1 METTGL
7 RLENKWPAA
16 LALPFE
22 SGMAIAETEDAQDSD
37 LATCA
42 GKLRDH
48 VRAESLRWHRVDC
61 RPRSHAVDFSRK
73 VIGALIE
80 QASVGGD
87 TALNFLPREDREWVM
102 DNVRLLRTAL
112 QEVLKSRHSFSEQ
125 PHVKNQDG
133 RVVARSLVIADT
145 FLRAMGFCFD
155 TEAFAAYLSEWPE
168 HQRLE
173 MGELWALKP
182 ALEISILDQLAR
194 VIAPFLD
201 DPAFSFQLAYADAR
215 IGIRRLITALRS
227 VGEADWKLL
236 FEQISAVD
244 RVLRRDPVGTYAQM
258 DYSSRDLYRSVIAD
272 LASHSETDEVEV
284 ADAAVLLAQGAIS
297 RGSLERE
304 SHVGYYLV
312 DDGLHDLRRLIRY
325 RSPIR
330 QRFADHVRRSPNAY
344 YLTGIGIFTFAI
356 EALLLGGLSPLAP
369 SVATFF
375 LLLIPASQAA
385 LTLMNAI
392 VTSILPARLLPKLDF
407 SEGIPARYK
416 TMVVVPTLLVNE
428 QQIKELV
435 DGLEVRYLGNR
446 DPNLYFALV
455 TDVPDAD
462 KPYDEKDALAEYCS
476 HVIRELNTKYAVSGK
491 GVFFLFHRHRMFN
504 PSENVWMGW
513 ERKRGKLLDLNKLL
527 RGTADRFP
535 VKVGDLSVL
544 PKIRFVITLDS
555 DTRLPMDTAQRLV
568 GTLAHPLHR
577 AIIDPITNTVTTGYG
592 ILQPRVG
599 ISLQS
604 ASRSRLASIYG
615 GNTGFDI
622 YTRAVS
628 DVYQDLYGEGIF
640 TGKGIY
646 DVDVFQQVLNDRFP
660 CNTLLSHDLIEGA
673 YGRAALVS
681 DIEVI
686 DDYPSHFSAYSRR
699 QHRWVRGD
707 WQIMQWLLPRVPN
720 FDGYMV
726 ANPTTLGSRW
736 KIFDN
741 LRRSLIDPGL
751 FFLLLA
757 AWFFLPEPP
766 WYWILAALSLL
777 LVPVYTQAL
786 FSLLRI
792 RNPRQ
797 FRSTSQSAIATFA
810 RGHLNVVFTLTFLS
824 HQALVMVDAIIRTV
838 VRHRITRRRLLEW
851 ETAAEAECGA
861 AKKGPADIY
870 LALTPWIALAIA
882 VGLAMVRPD
891 ACLYAGPLLLLWAG
905 APAMVRWL
913 SIRRTNKRA
922 NLKSDEEQ
930 FLRAAALRT
939 WRYFRENSAAA
950 NNWLVPD
957 NIQESPA
964 IVADRISPTNLGLL
978 LNARQAAHGMGYI
991 TLPEFVRLNT
1001 YTLSVAAGLRRHGG
1015 HFFNW
1020 YDVRTL
1026 DPLAPLFIS
1035 TVDSGN
1041 LAASLWAFRQG
1052 CLSLLKEPIFPL
1064 SLWRGLLDHVHIL
1077 HELEPEKTSILNASA
1092 KDFGDDGVRW
1102 LSGLHLMKR
1111 EAQQLLSA
1119 PDDSVR
1125 WWATELVDRVASVS
1139 ELARTFMPWLGS
1151 LDSSVAG
1158 DSTADLE
1165 KGFAGMTLESLPK
1178 IIEQVRAR
1186 LNPRDLFLLE
1196 DALAQAVMTSGELQL
1211 GLRRLASEAE
1221 RLAGEMDFCLLYNR
1235 RKKLLSVGYYLPTR
1249 RLYTACYDLLA
1260 SEARTAAFVAIA
1272 KGDIPQE
1279 SWLHLGRTQTS
1290 YKGRRMLLSW
1300 TGTIFE
1306 YLMPSLWMKTA
1317 PHSILEQSMR
1327 NVVETQRFYFKSR
1340 CPIWGI
1346 SESAHATVDE
1356 NGSYRYQAFG
1366 LPALALKRTKTP
1378 PSVITPYA
1386 SFLALETN
1394 FAAAI
1399 RNLRHMWQ
1407 CGCFGLYGFYEAV
1420 EFKDSG
1426 SGRSEAVVVKS
1437 WMAHHLAMSLM
1448 AVTNRLS
1455 ESPFQRY
1462 FHANPQVMATEL
1474 LLHEKVPCGLTV
1486 ESGPE
1491 RDPVSRALKK
1501 IIRSTF
1507 PHKKSYNL
1515 AIAHTENTEP

>member
-1 METTGL
+1 MATGL
-7 RLENKWPAA
+7 RLENSRPAP
-16 LALPFE
+16 LAPPFE
-22 SGMAIAETEDAQDSD
+22 SGIAFVETEDAQDSD
-37 LATCA
+37 LAKHA

-48 VRAESLRWHRVDC
+48 ARAESLRWHPVDG

-80 QASVGGD
+80 QASLGGD
-87 TALNFLPREDREWVM
+87 TALIFLTREDREWVI

-125 PHVKNQDG
+125 PHVKNQEG
-133 RVVARSLVIADT
+133 RVAARTLVIADA
-145 FLRAMGFCFD
+145 FLRAMDFCFD
-155 TEAFAAYLSEWPE
+155 TEALVEYLSEWPE

-182 ALEISILDQLAR
+182 ALQISILDQLAR

-201 DPAFSFQLAYADAR
+201 YPVSSFQLAYADAR
-215 IGIRRLITALRS
+215 IGIPRLVTALRS
-227 VGEADWKLL
+227 VGEANWKLL
-236 FEQISAVD
+236 FEQISVVD
-244 RVLRRDPVGTYAQM
+244 QVLRRDPLGTYAQM
-258 DYSSRDLYRSVIAD
+258 DYASRDLYRSVIAD
-272 LASHSETDEVEV
+272 LASHSEMEEVQV
-284 ADAAVLLAQGAIS
+284 ADTAVLLAQGAIN
-297 RGSLERE
+297 RRRLERE
-304 SHVGYYLV
+304 GHVGYYLV
-312 DDGLHDLRRLIRY
+312 DRGLPDLRQLIRY
-325 RSPIR
+325 SPPIR
-330 QRFADHVRRSPNAY
+330 QRFIDHVRKFPNAY
-344 YLTGIGIFTFAI
+344 YLTGIGIFTLVI
-356 EALLLGGLSPLAP
+356 EALLLRGLSPLAP
-369 SVATFF
+369 FVAAFF
-375 LLLIPASQAA
+375 FLLIPASQAA
-385 LTLMNAI
+385 LTLINAI

-416 TMVVVPTLLVNE
+416 TMVAVPALLVNE
-428 QQIKELV
+428 QQIKDLV

-455 TDVPDAD
+455 TDRADSD
-462 KPYDEKDALAEYCS
+462 KPCDEKDALAEYCS
-476 HVIRELNTKYAVSGK
+476 HLICELNTKYAASGE
-491 GVFFLFHRHRMFN
+491 GAFFLFHRHRIFN
-504 PSENVWMGW
+504 PSENAWMGW
-513 ERKRGKLLDLNKLL
+513 ERKRGKLLDLNNLL

-544 PKIRFVITLDS
+544 PKITFVITLDS

-599 ISLQS
+599 ISSQS

-646 DVDVFQQVLNDRFP
+646 DVGVFQQVLNQRFP

-673 YGRAALVS
+673 YARAALVS

-707 WQIMQWLLPRVPN
+707 WQIMQWLLPRVPA

-726 ANPTTLGSRW
+726 ANPTTLASRW

-757 AWFFLPEPP
+757 AWFFLPGPP

-777 LVPVYTQAL
+777 LVPAYTQAL
-786 FSLLRI
+786 FSLLRVE
-792 RNPRQ
+792 NPRQ
-797 FRSTSQSAIATFA
+797 FRSTSRSALTTFV
-810 RGHLNVVFTLTFLS
+810 RGHLNVVFTLIFLT
-824 HQALVMVDAIIRTV
+824 HQAMVMMDAIIRTL
-838 VRHRITRRRLLEW
+838 VRHRITRRKLLEW
-851 ETAAEAECGA
+851 ETAAEAESGTT
-861 AKKGPADIY
+861 KKGPADIY
-870 LALTPWIALAIA
+870 LALSPWIALAITVA
-882 VGLAMVRPD
+882 LAMFRPD
-891 ACLYAGPLLLLWAG
+891 ACLYVAPLLLLWAG
-905 APAMVRWL
+905 APAMARWL
-913 SIRRTNKRA
+913 SVRRINGRA
-922 NLKSDEEQ
+922 SVKSDQEQ
-930 FLRAAALRT
+930 FLRTAALQT
-939 WRYFRENSAAA
+939 WRYFRENSTAA

-1001 YTLSVAAGLRRHGG
+1001 STLSVAAGLPRYAG

-1020 YDVRTL
+1020 YDIRTL

-1041 LAASLWAFRQG
+1041 LAASLWALKQG
-1052 CLSLLKEPIFPL
+1052 CLSVVKEPIFPQ
-1064 SLWRGLLDHVHIL
+1064 SLWRGLLDHVRIL
-1077 HELEPEKTSILNASA
+1077 HQLEPEKTSTLNATA
-1092 KDFGDDGVRW
+1092 KDFGDDSGRW
-1102 LSGLHLMKR
+1102 LAGLHVVQR
-1111 EAQQLLSA
+1111 HAQQLLSA
-1119 PDDSVR
+1119 PSENVR
-1125 WWATELVDRVASVS
+1125 WWAAELIDRVAAVRD
-1139 ELARTFMPWLGS
+1139 LACTFMPWMGTS
-1151 LDSSVAG
+1151 DSSVAR
-1158 DSTADLE
+1158 DSASL
-1165 KGFAGMTLESLPK
+1165 TLDNLPK
-1178 IIEQVRAR
+1178 IVEQVRAR
-1186 LNPRDLFLLE
+1186 LHPQDLFLLE
-1196 DALAQAVMTSGELQL
+1196 DALAQAVKTSEELQS
-1211 GLRRLASEAE
+1211 GLRRLASEAA
-1221 RLAGEMDFCLLYNR
+1221 RLAGEMDFYLLYNR
-1235 RKKLLSVGYYLPTR
+1235 RKKLLSVGYDVPAR
-1249 RLYTACYDLLA
+1249 RLHTACYDLLA

-1279 SWLHLGRTQTS
+1279 SWFHLGRTQMS
-1290 YKGRRMLLSW
+1290 YKGRSMLLSW

-1306 YLMPSLWMKTA
+1306 YLMPSLWMKTS

-1327 NVVETQRFYFKSR
+1327 NVVETQRFYFRSR

-1346 SESAHATVDE
+1346 SESAHAEVDE
-1356 NGSYRYQAFG
+1356 NGSYQYQAFG
-1366 LPALALKRTKTP
+1366 LPVLALKPTEAP

-1394 FAAAI
+1394 FGAAV

-1407 CGCFGLYGFYEAV
+1407 YGCSGLYGFYEAV
-1420 EFKDSG
+1420 EFKDTR
-1426 SGRSEAVVVKS
+1426 SGRSEAVLVKS

-1448 AVTNRLS
+1448 AVTNRLLG
-1455 ESPFQRY
+1455 SPFQRY

-1474 LLHEKVPCGLTV
+1474 LLHEKVPAGLTV
-1486 ESGPE
+1486 ESGLVREPAL
-1491 RDPVSRALKK
+1491 RALKK
-1501 IIRSTF
+1501 IIRGTF

-1515 AIAHTENTEP
+1515 AIAPTKNTES